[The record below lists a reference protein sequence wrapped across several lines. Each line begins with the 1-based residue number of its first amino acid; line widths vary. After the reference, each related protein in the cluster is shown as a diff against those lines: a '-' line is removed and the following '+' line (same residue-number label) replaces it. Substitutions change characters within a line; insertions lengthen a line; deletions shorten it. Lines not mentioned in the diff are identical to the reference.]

1 MQEEMSLSK
10 YKSNRGTTHFARIAR
25 AILGPCMDVLRE
37 VLAKEISPP
46 DLEKKVKDYIS
57 QNRKPPISEKQKQL
71 VYSKKYSDF
80 DITLLYFLFRNI
92 CSISQHENKW
102 GKDPKPTDKGVSA
115 NIERVRI
122 LRNEW
127 YGHATDFS
135 LSDSDFKQRWNHI
148 SQIVKD
154 LEGNLGT
161 STKYQDILILLK
173 TCFMDPESIEIYI
186 DTLLTDITNLKEG
199 FGELQTDVTDIKEGV
214 GELQTDVTNIKEG
227 FGELQTDVTNMK
239 KGFGELQTDVTNIKE
254 SFGEFQTDVTSLKE
268 GFEELQT
275 DVSNMKEGFGELQ
288 TGVTNIKESFGEFQT
303 DVTSLKGGFGE
314 LQTDVTNM
322 KEGFGELQTDVTN
335 IKESFG
341 EFQTDV
347 TSLKEDVEEIKKTNE
362 KYSTQESQ
370 MEKSIFDQWEQDE
383 SCFVSTNACEEVEK
397 IIKSRN
403 LVIVGGH
410 SGSGKSAIIQHIALK
425 YRKQGWTVRRV
436 TEVKEIVNEYS
447 SSRFQKNKTICVF
460 NDPLG
465 KESFDEILNN
475 SWQRYEEEITTYLKT
490 AKLFMSCRNYITSE
504 SRITRY
510 LVQHSDIVDI
520 NNDQHK
526 LSKQEKIQILNIYMS
541 SLNLSKE
548 ECNRIVKTERYFPL
562 LCKLYSEKKEYL
574 GNIFKFFEEPVTV
587 LEGEIS
593 YFKNKNKEKYLALVL
608 LVLFNNK
615 ICIGNLLE
623 NKEYSEEF
631 KHGLNLCGFNSMAP
645 FEVGNNLDSLN
656 EYLVKKVD
664 DTYHFYHDFVMEVTT
679 HVFGTDYP
687 TETIKYADIGF
698 LRRRVKL
705 GNFDKHDDSFTI
717 YLSDRYI
724 EKLGERLYTE
734 LFGERVVDVVL
745 NPCLRNENVIE
756 VLQKKIAGHPENH
769 YMLLETKKLTIDKQ
783 KLDLTSKTVLMNKLE
798 FLELENE
805 VSPLFV
811 LIVFCHTQL
820 SLYCLNFLEQK
831 HTDNSSYSAVCCNGS
846 TELFNYVC
854 KDHAEKSFNKTWGN
868 LCHIHIVSLFHNY
881 DLLYKLIKEGV
892 HVNKKTDNY
901 GGWTPLMLAAGNDIR
916 ENDDYNHRETGA
928 ERRDKTVQLLL
939 SNGADINLC
948 NKNGATPL
956 YIACQNGHNSTVQLL
971 LSNGADLNLC
981 DEDGTSPLFVACQ
994 NGHNSTVK
1002 LLLSNGA
1009 DINLCREDGVSP
1021 LSIACFNGHDSTVP
1035 LLLSNGADINL
1046 CLKDGTSPLYI
1057 ACQNGHNSTVQLL
1070 LSNGADIILCI
1081 EDGTSP
1087 LSVACFN
1094 GHDSTVQLLLSNGA
1108 DINLRNKNG
1117 ATPLSLACFN
1127 GHNSTVQ
1134 LLLSNGADINLCLK
1148 DGTSPLYIACQNGH
1162 NSTVQLLLSNGADIN
1177 LCREDGTSPLS
1188 IACFKGHNST
1198 VQLLLRK
1205 GADINL
1211 CLKDGT
1217 SPLYIACQNGHNSTV
1232 KLLLSNGAD
1241 INLCREDGTSPLS
1254 IACLNGH
1261 NSTVPLLL
1269 SNGAD
1274 INLCDED
1281 GVSPL
1286 YIVCENGHNSTVQLL
1301 LSNGADINLCIED
1314 GTSPL
1319 SVACSNGHDSTV
1331 QLLLSNGADINL
1343 CREDGTSPLY
1353 IACQNGHNS
1362 TVQLLLSN
1370 GADINLCIEDGT
1382 SPLSVGCQ
1390 NGHNSTVQLLLSNG
1404 ADINL
1409 RNKNGAT
1416 SLYIACQNGHNST
1429 VHLLLSKGADI
1440 NLCTKDRVSPLIYA
1454 FVNRHY
1460 ETVNILLNNGAD
1472 SSLACGW
1479 EVNPALVDCFDKQ
1492 DCTVVFLLQKGNILN
1507 NLYDPDSY
1515 FSLFVSCQVERV
1527 TRTQY
1532 FKNESK

>member
-127 YGHATDFS
+127 YGHATDFF
-135 LSDSDFKQRWNHI
+135 LSDSDFEQRWNHI

-154 LEGNLGT
+154 LESNLGT

-173 TCFMDPESIEIYI
+173 TCFMDPESIELYI

-199 FGELQTDVTDIKEGV
+199 FGELQTDVTDIKEGF

-268 GFEELQT
+268 GFGELQT
-275 DVSNMKEGFGELQ
+275 D
-288 TGVTNIKESFGEFQT
+288 VTNIKESFGEFQT
-303 DVTSLKGGFGE
+303 DVTSLKEGFGE

-347 TSLKEDVEEIKKTNE
+347 TSLKE
-362 KYSTQESQ
+362 SQ

-383 SCFVSTNACEEVEK
+383 SCFISTNACEEVEK

-490 AKLFMSCRNYITSE
+490 AKLFMSCRNYIISE
-504 SRITRY
+504 SRITHY

-562 LCKLYSEKKEYL
+562 LCKLYSEKKEYQ

-623 NKEYSEEF
+623 NKEYTEKF

-656 EYLVKKVD
+656 EYLVKKVG

-717 YLSDRYI
+717 YLSDKYI

-745 NPCLRNENVIE
+745 NPCLKNEKVIE

-769 YMLLETKKLTIDKQ
+769 YMLLKTKKLTIDKQ

-831 HTDNSSYSAVCCNGS
+831 HTDNSCFSAVCCNGS

-854 KDHAEKSFNKTWGN
+854 KDNAEESFNKTWGD

-892 HVNKKTDNY
+892 HVNKKIDNNS
-901 GGWTPLMLAAGNDIR
+901 GLTPLMLAAGNNIR

-948 NKNGATPL
+948 KK
-956 YIACQNGHNSTVQLL
+956 
-971 LSNGADLNLC
+971 
-981 DEDGTSPLFVACQ
+981 DGTSPLF
-994 NGHNSTVK
+994 
-1002 LLLSNGA
+1002 
-1009 DINLCREDGVSP
+1009 
-1021 LSIACFNGHDSTVP
+1021 
-1035 LLLSNGADINL
+1035 
-1046 CLKDGTSPLYI
+1046 I
-1057 ACQNGHNSTVQLL
+1057 ACQ
-1070 LSNGADIILCI
+1070 
-1081 EDGTSP
+1081 
-1087 LSVACFN
+1087 N

-1117 ATPLSLACFN
+1117 ATPL
-1127 GHNSTVQ
+1127 
-1134 LLLSNGADINLCLK
+1134 
-1148 DGTSPLYIACQNGH
+1148 
-1162 NSTVQLLLSNGADIN
+1162 
-1177 LCREDGTSPLS
+1177 
-1188 IACFKGHNST
+1188 
-1198 VQLLLRK
+1198 
-1205 GADINL
+1205 
-1211 CLKDGT
+1211 
-1217 SPLYIACQNGHNSTV
+1217 
-1232 KLLLSNGAD
+1232 
-1241 INLCREDGTSPLS
+1241 
-1254 IACLNGH
+1254 
-1261 NSTVPLLL
+1261 
-1269 SNGAD
+1269 
-1274 INLCDED
+1274 
-1281 GVSPL
+1281 
-1286 YIVCENGHNSTVQLL
+1286 
-1301 LSNGADINLCIED
+1301 
-1314 GTSPL
+1314 
-1319 SVACSNGHDSTV
+1319 
-1331 QLLLSNGADINL
+1331 
-1343 CREDGTSPLY
+1343 
-1353 IACQNGHNS
+1353 
-1362 TVQLLLSN
+1362 
-1370 GADINLCIEDGT
+1370 
-1382 SPLSVGCQ
+1382 
-1390 NGHNSTVQLLLSNG
+1390 
-1404 ADINL
+1404 
-1409 RNKNGAT
+1409 
-1416 SLYIACQNGHNST
+1416 YIACQNGHNST
-1429 VHLLLSKGADI
+1429 VHLLLSNGADI
-1440 NLCTKDRVSPLIYA
+1440 NLCTKDKVSPLIYA

-1479 EVNPALVDCFDKQ
+1479 EVNPALVDCYDKQ
-1492 DCTVVFLLQKGNILN
+1492 DCTVVFLLQKGNISN

-1515 FSLFVSCQVERV
+1515 FSLFVTNQVERV